1 MNSVYISLSDVLLYF
16 LYFSIGVGAASAF
29 IQCLLK
35 ECPTLKGKKESV
47 LYVLITKTL
56 HMFFIGAVF
65 VGTLNISKRRDLL
78 ESVLPVPLDV
88 LYYIVTCVLIVAI
101 TCCLFCYNSRRCG
114 YKKWSRVLSG
124 FLEKM
129 VWICIVLL
137 VLFGLLVVGCMFL

>member
-1 MNSVYISLSDVLLYF
+1 MNSVYISLSDVLRYF
-16 LYFSIGVGAASAF
+16 LYFSIGVGATHAF

-35 ECPTLKGKKESV
+35 ECPRLESEKESV

-56 HMFFIGAVF
+56 RMFFIGVVF

-78 ESVLPVPLDV
+78 ENVLPVPLDV
-88 LYYIVTCVLIVAI
+88 LYCIVSCVLIVAI

-114 YKKWSRVLSG
+114 YKKWSRVIPN

-129 VWICIVLL
+129 VWACIVLL
-137 VLFGLLVVGCMFL
+137 VLFVLFVVGCMFL